1 MEQTQKPAT
10 SLPDTS
16 KCKGIPFEI
25 AQLLKILTRIE
36 RRRQVRLREIRA
48 GEKHSLPE

>member
-16 KCKGIPFEI
+16 KCTGIPFEI

-36 RRRQVRLREIRA
+36 LRRQSRLRALRA
-48 GEKHSLPE
+48 TEKC